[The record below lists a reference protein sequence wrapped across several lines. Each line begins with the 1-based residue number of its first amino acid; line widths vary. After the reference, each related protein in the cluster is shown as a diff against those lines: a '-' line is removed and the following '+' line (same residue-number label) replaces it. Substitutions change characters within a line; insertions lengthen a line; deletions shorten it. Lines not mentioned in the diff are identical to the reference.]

1 MWPNSVRG
9 WNGSRRP
16 RSRLYEPYVPGLTI
30 RPEEGRYDAIRD
42 SAQPGM
48 APEALAQ
55 CDAFRTGLQFLQT
68 GWFWEAHEV
77 LEPVW
82 MACPPNSRERALC
95 RALIQLA
102 NARLKARMGK
112 PQAAA
117 RLRAEVTVILDGLG
131 AAPVLGMDPATVQDW
146 ASK

>member
-1 MWPNSVRG
+1 MA
-9 WNGSRRP
+9 
-16 RSRLYEPYVPGLTI
+16 EPYVPGITK

-42 SAQPGM
+42 SARHGM
-48 APEALAQ
+48 TPDQLAAS
-55 CDAFRTGLQFLQT
+55 DAFQTGLRFLHT

-102 NARLKARMGK
+102 NARLKARMGR

-117 RLRAEVTVILDGLG
+117 RLQAEVAVILSSLDD
-131 AAPVLGMDPATVQDW
+131 APVMGLDAAMVQNW
-146 ASK
+146 AKE

>member
-1 MWPNSVRG
+1 MN
-9 WNGSRRP
+9 
-16 RSRLYEPYVPGLTI
+16 LAEPYVPGLTE
-30 RPEEGRYDAIRD
+30 RPEQGRYDTIRD
-42 SAQPGM
+42 TAQPGM
-48 APEALAQ
+48 TPEALAQ
-55 CDAFRTGLQFLQT
+55 CDAFRTGLHYLHN

-117 RLRAEVTVILDGLG
+117 RLRREVGVILDGLSAG
-131 AAPVLGMDPATVQDW
+131 PVLGLDPAMVRDW
-146 ASK
+146 AAK

>member
-1 MWPNSVRG
+1 MPD
-9 WNGSRRP
+9 
-16 RSRLYEPYVPGLTI
+16 PYVPGVTE
-30 RPEEGRYDAIRD
+30 RPEQGLYDAIRD
-42 SAQPGM
+42 TAQPGM
-48 APEALAQ
+48 TPAALAR
-55 CDAFRTGLQFLQT
+55 CDAFRTGLHYLHT

-131 AAPVLGMDPATVQDW
+131 AAPVMGLDPELVRGYLGKDVI
-146 ASK
+146 